1 MKNWRHT
8 PILHPLRVLHQVGYH
23 LARNH
28 PCRVILSERSE
39 SNFFHRDPEWHFVP
53 FDPRFA
59 RISTTLRMTR
69 WKKRKAA
76 AVAESRQGK
85 EKGSHFDYLSREW
98 HPQREFAPPCKASDT
113 EAASQCYE
121 PNSATSRRVC
131 RFRRM
136 KKTVLPQR
144 GKTVFGTRNGNR
156 THNYPLGV
164 FISVR
169 AYLRVGDFLA
179 KQV

>member
-1 MKNWRHT
+1 MPSHAKFSPAPSVSPSGIPT
-8 PILHPLRVLHQVGYH
+8 F
-23 LARNH
+23 ARNH

-85 EKGSHFDYLSREW
+85 EKGSHFDYLSRSGTRSGNLSR
-98 HPQREFAPPCKASDT
+98 PARLPTRKRRANVATPIRTLRARRCIRSDT
-113 EAASQCYE
+113 
-121 PNSATSRRVC
+121 TSTIE
-131 RFRRM
+131 
-136 KKTVLPQR
+136 KSPPQ
-144 GKTVFGTRNGNR
+144 G
-156 THNYPLGV
+156 
-164 FISVR
+164 
-169 AYLRVGDFLA
+169 
-179 KQV
+179 